1 MRRAV
6 IALAAVIAAAVPASA
21 SGGLWCDA
29 EDQSLKFEASTGVT
43 RGTGAFFQF
52 KGMLEVKL
60 DGVPE
65 DLRNLPLDGM
75 LIHSWLDADEAK
87 LQFYFERRDGEFAS
101 VDLTVETERVEEGE
115 YRGEYPSRS
124 SSRGRANRNSPHG
137 RCKERSPAA
146 RSEVTRVRRR

>member
-29 EDQSLKFEASTGVT
+29 EDQSLKFAASTGVT

-52 KGMLEVKL
+52 KGLLEVKL

-115 YRGEYPSRS
+115 YRGEYC
-124 SSRGRANRNSPHG
+124 PHG
-137 RCKERSPAA
+137 LRVAGGRTGTRHMEGA
-146 RSEVTRVRRR
+146 RKGRLRRGVR